1 MNYLNLPTNLIH
13 HPETPLTGLDIFKAW
28 LGMLDRTQL
37 NAAPWDVYLH
47 WYFHEKNLKNW
58 RIPSTETSMIKVS
71 SNLTGPKH
79 ISVYYLKSRQKR
91 PVKKVGQKGTGTK
104 ERNNKL
110 VQDKTAQV
118 KRAQVKRAQC
128 WRTLD
133 KTKLVKKSL
142 KSTPLWRISIKI
154 LNDDNA
160 KLVPA
165 GYFIIISD
173 FTSLDPRNVVSVNQ

>member
-1 MNYLNLPTNLIH
+1 MP
-13 HPETPLTGLDIFKAW
+13 
-28 LGMLDRTQL
+28 DRTQL

-91 PVKKVGQKGTGTK
+91 AVKKVGQKGTGTK

-110 VQDKTAQV
+110 VQAKERRSKGRKSKEHSAEE
-118 KRAQVKRAQC
+118 R
-128 WRTLD
+128 WI
-133 KTKLVKKSL
+133 KL
-142 KSTPLWRISIKI
+142 
-154 LNDDNA
+154 N
-160 KLVPA
+160 
-165 GYFIIISD
+165 
-173 FTSLDPRNVVSVNQ
+173 